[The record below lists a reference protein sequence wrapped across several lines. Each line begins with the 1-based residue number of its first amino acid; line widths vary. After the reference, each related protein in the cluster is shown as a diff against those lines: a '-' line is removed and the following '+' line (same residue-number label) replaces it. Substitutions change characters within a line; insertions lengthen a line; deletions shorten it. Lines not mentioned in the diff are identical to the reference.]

1 MVLID
6 PAFTFC
12 LSAASL
18 EKSLL
23 LGLDNQPK
31 RVDDDQW
38 VVGKPEISF
47 YTKEEI
53 LKTVLFLGRIGNAT
67 ISIQRQTIM
76 RML

>member
-6 PAFTFC
+6 HAFTFC

-23 LGLDNQPK
+23 LGLDNQPQ

-38 VVGKPEISF
+38 WEGKPEISF

-53 LKTVLFLGRIGNAT
+53 LKTVLFSGEDW
-67 ISIQRQTIM
+67 
-76 RML
+76 

>member
-6 PAFTFC
+6 HAFTFC

-23 LGLDNQPK
+23 LGLDNQPE

-38 VVGKPEISF
+38 WWG
-47 YTKEEI
+47 I
-53 LKTVLFLGRIGNAT
+53 LRSHFTRKKKY
-67 ISIQRQTIM
+67 
-76 RML
+76 

>member
-6 PAFTFC
+6 HAFTFC

-23 LGLDNQPK
+23 LGLDNQLE

-38 VVGKPEISF
+38 RGKPEISF

-53 LKTVLFLGRIGNAT
+53 LKTVLFSGEDW
-67 ISIQRQTIM
+67 
-76 RML
+76 